1 MNKTSIILLSVVLCV
16 CWMPTSVLAV
26 LWSAPAAPPAD
37 GVIIKFVDSAS
48 QTSRAHALSSA
59 GLKPIRTFQLVKGLT
74 LARPIPGQSMDN
86 TIDTLAINP
95 NIEYVEPNYYVT
107 IDVVPNDPNFHLQYG
122 LHNDG
127 TNGALAN
134 ADIDAPE
141 AWDVQTGN
149 DVIIAVIDTG
159 VDYTHPDLQGNIWT
173 NPGEIA
179 NNGIDDD
186 GNGFVDDIHGWDFAN
201 DVNDPV
207 DDHAHGT
214 HVAGIIAAKSNNGI
228 GISGINWNAKIMA
241 LKFFDANGIG
251 STANAIRAINY
262 AVMMGV
268 RISNNSWGGGGFSKA
283 LFDTIQAAAA
293 KDHLFV
299 AASGNEALNTDA
311 TPHYPS
317 SYDLPNIISV
327 AATDDSDRLASFSN
341 FGSVSVDLAAPGF
354 RIESLIP
361 NGLYQSLSG
370 TSMAAPFVAG
380 AAGLVLSTVSGISAE
395 ALKAALLDNADRISS
410 LSGRVATGARLNM
423 SRTLK
428 SLVANAS
435 ITPNAATLGVSESVS
450 FQVSGGTAPFSWSVA
465 NSNIGQISSSTG
477 LFTALAVGRT
487 QVSVTDAN
495 GLTARTDDIV
505 VEALDIQP
513 SSATIIAGQTLQFTV
528 SGGTPPYAWS
538 SFDVAAGSIN
548 AVTGVFQAHEP
559 ARVTVSVTDSSG
571 VSALSGNIDI
581 VPVPSLS
588 ISPMFM
594 VLRPDDTLA
603 FAIDG
608 GAPPYQWSVSDPF
621 VATIDNT
628 GDLVALEVGITTV
641 TATDAVGNSVTT
653 GSIEVQGGSMQIL
666 PIDNNLAVNGVLQI
680 KAEGGVPPYQW
691 RVSNSSIASIDNQ
704 GQLVGK
710 SPGRVVVSIMDS
722 MSAKAKSNAIV
733 VAESAILT
741 INPENALLI
750 PGESIRLLA
759 SGGTPPYTL
768 EVSNTA
774 VTEFNEVSKL
784 LTAVGVGMSSV
795 VVTDGAGEK
804 YQSGIFEVRDI
815 TAIPNT
821 ASLVVGETLQ
831 FSAGGGIAPYTWSVN
846 TSSVAKID
854 TNSGLVTTFAPG
866 AFIVT
871 ATDAEGVDG
880 KTSAIT
886 VGTSS
891 ANTDDHVIKILPNTV
906 VVSRRGKGIKFIAN
920 GGIEP
925 YTFSLSNTDAG
936 AINPNNGQF
945 TPNSSLT
952 SAATTTV
959 IVVDGDGHVAESGV
973 LSVQ

>member
-1 MNKTSIILLSVVLCV
+1 M
-16 CWMPTSVLAV
+16 CWVPTSVLAV
-26 LWSAPAAPPAD
+26 LWSAPTPPPPD
-37 GVIIKFVDSAS
+37 GVIIKFADTAS

-59 GLKPIRTFQLVKGLT
+59 GLKPIKTFQLVKGLT
-74 LARPIPGQSMDN
+74 FARPVPGQSLDN
-86 TIDTLAINP
+86 TVSTLAINP
-95 NIEYVEPNYYVT
+95 NIEYVEPNYYVA
-107 IDVVPNDPNFHLQYG
+107 IDIIPNDPNFHLQYG

-127 TNGALAN
+127 TNGGLAN

-149 DVIIAVIDTG
+149 GVVIAVIDTG
-159 VDYTHPDLQGNIWT
+159 VDYTHPDLKDNIWV

-179 NNGIDDD
+179 GNGIDDD
-186 GNGFVDDIHGWDFAN
+186 GNGFVDDIHGWDFAS
-201 DVNDPV
+201 DINDPA

-228 GISGINWNAKIMA
+228 GVSGINWNAKIMA
-241 LKFFDANGIG
+241 LKFFDANGLG
-251 STANAIRAINY
+251 STSNAIRAINY

-293 KDHLFV
+293 KGHLFV
-299 AASGNEALNTDA
+299 AASGNETLNTD
-311 TPHYPS
+311 TSPHYPS
-317 SYDLPNIISV
+317 AYDLPNIISV

-341 FGSVSVDLAAPGF
+341 FGVVTVDIAAPGF

-370 TSMAAPFVAG
+370 TSMAAPFVSG
-380 AAGLVLSTVSGISAE
+380 AAGLVLSTVSGISTE
-395 ALKAALLDNADRISS
+395 ALKAALLDNADLLPS
-410 LSGRVATGARLNM
+410 LSGRVATGARLNI

-428 SLVANAS
+428 SLVASAS
-435 ITPNAATLGVSESVS
+435 ITPNTTTMGVNESVS
-450 FQVSGGTAPFSWSVA
+450 FRVSGGTAPFSWSVA
-465 NSNIGQISSSTG
+465 NANIGQISSSTG

-495 GLTARTDDIV
+495 GLTARTGDIV
-505 VEALDIQP
+505 VEALDIKP
-513 SSATIIAGQTLQFTV
+513 SSATIIAGQTLQFSV

-538 SFDVAAGSIN
+538 SSDLTAGSID
-548 AVTGVFQAHEP
+548 AVSGVFQANVP

-571 VSALSGNIDI
+571 VSALSGNINI

-594 VLRPDDTLA
+594 MLQPNDTLP
-603 FAIDG
+603 FSIDG

-666 PIDNNLAVNGVLQI
+666 PVDNNLAINGILQV

-691 RVSNSSIASIDNQ
+691 RVTDSSVASIDNQ

-710 SPGRVVVSIMDS
+710 SPGKVVVRIMDA
-722 MSAKAKSNAIV
+722 MGEKATSNAIV
-733 VAESAILT
+733 VTESTILT

-750 PGESIRLLA
+750 PGESILVLA

-815 TAIPNT
+815 TATPDT
-821 ASLVVGETLQ
+821 GSLVVGESLQ
-831 FSAGGGIAPYTWSVN
+831 FSASGGIAPYSWSVN

-854 TNSGLVTTFAPG
+854 ANSGFVMTFAPG

-886 VGTSS
+886 VGTAS
-891 ANTDDHVIKILPNTV
+891 ANANDHVMKILPNTV
-906 VVSRRGKGIKFIAN
+906 VVSRRGKGIQFIAN

-925 YTFSLSNTDAG
+925 YTFSLSNPDTG
-936 AINPNNGQF
+936 AINPNSGQF

-952 SAATTTV
+952 STTTSTV
-959 IVVDGDGHVAESGV
+959 IVVDGDGHVAESGI